1 MSRAC
6 AGLKNRRGFTLIE
19 LLVVIAIIAILIGLL
34 LPAVQKVREAAARMQ
49 SSNNIKQLSLA
60 MHTMASAND
69 DKFCPGYGTFPGS
82 TGTPA
87 PWTWW
92 ILPYIEQQ
100 NVYTNSATG
109 QYIKTFYAPGDASFL
124 AGSPWTSYAGNS
136 LVLQAANVCA
146 NLRST
151 FVDGTSNTVVYMERY
166 AAAYTSP
173 GATGATATTHPW
185 WPPVSTSTPPTYDPT
200 RVLIVPTASSGFQIK
215 PTLTAADDTL
225 PQGLSVGAMQ
235 VGLADASVRGVAAG
249 VSPNSWFIACGPAD
263 GMPMPTDW

>member
-1 MSRAC
+1 MARVP
-6 AGLKNRRGFTLIE
+6 AGLKSPRGFTLIE

-69 DKFCPGYGTFPGS
+69 DKFCPGYGTFPGT

-100 NVYTNSATG
+100 NVYNNNATG
-109 QYIKTFYAPGDASFL
+109 QFIKTYYAPSDASFL
-124 AGSPWTSYAGNS
+124 AGSPWTSYAGNG
-136 LVLQAANVCA
+136 LVLQAANVCS

-166 AAAYTSP
+166 AAAYTGP
-173 GATGATATTHPW
+173 GTTGATPTTHPW
-185 WPPVSTSTPPTYDPT
+185 WPPVSTSTPAYDPT
-200 RVLIVPTASSGFQIK
+200 RVVIFPTATSEFQIK
-215 PTLTAADDTL
+215 PALTAADDTL
-225 PQGLSVGAMQ
+225 PQGMSVGTMQ
-235 VGLADASVRGVAAG
+235 VGLADGSVRGVSQG
-249 VSPNSWFIACGPAD
+249 VSPNTWFIACGPAD
-263 GMPMPTDW
+263 GLTMPSDW